1 MLPKVR
7 LKWGLCFLSP
17 GLGLINK
24 DVRKE
29 PLLIFGRWVREW
41 GHLLDK
47 EACLLLSCLM
57 SWLWRLD
64 FIEWALTFSAPSA
77 LTLWNGHPNSY
88 YCFHFDLIWNWEMCI
103 MRSGLNSR
111 LKSDDWIFISEKMLV
126 ININLLQIR
135 KIQRR
140 SIK

>member
-7 LKWGLCFLSP
+7 IKWGLCSVSP

-29 PLLIFGRWVREW
+29 PLLILGRWVREW

-47 EACLLLSCLM
+47 EACLLLACLK
-57 SWLWRLD
+57 SRLWRLD
-64 FIEWALTFSAPSA
+64 FIEWALTFSTPSA
-77 LTLWNGHPNSY
+77 LTLWKGHPNSY
-88 YCFHFDLIWNWEMCI
+88 YCFYFDLVWNWEMCI
-103 MRSGLNSR
+103 MRSGHNSR

-126 ININLLQIR
+126 ININLLQLR

-140 SIK
+140 SVK